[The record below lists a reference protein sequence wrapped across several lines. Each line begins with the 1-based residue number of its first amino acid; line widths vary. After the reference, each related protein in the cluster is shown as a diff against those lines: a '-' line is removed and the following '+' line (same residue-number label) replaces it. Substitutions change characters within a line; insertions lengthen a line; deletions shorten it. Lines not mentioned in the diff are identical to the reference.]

1 MAIGSA
7 LRTLG
12 HRIQRGIAQCAPR
25 QNHQLDMQVSGHEA
39 KDRVRAA
46 QTTGITHRTLGFTPG
61 NAPIQQREDHVFGA
75 IGKQP
80 QVDAGPG
87 AERTA
92 ESATDQ
98 PRRKGFELLHRFKS
112 GGSKA
117 TQRFLVG
124 SAEEESTLGEYRI
137 LHGLVARPKAP
148 IHNTDTLGRFAPS
161 PVEILHTLIEEDAG
175 GFVGESFPLS
185 GDAFSRRHGV
195 PR

>member
-12 HRIQRGIAQCAPR
+12 HRVQRGIAQCPPR
-25 QNHQLDMQVSGHEA
+25 QNHQLDTQVSGHEA
-39 KDRVRAA
+39 KNRVHAA
-46 QTTGITHRTLGFTPG
+46 QTAGITHRTLGFTPG
-61 NAPIQQREDHVFGA
+61 NAPIEQCEDHVFGA

-92 ESATDQ
+92 ESATDE
-98 PRRKGFELLHRFKS
+98 PRRKGFELIHRLKS

-117 TQRFLVG
+117 TQEFLVG
-124 SAEEESTLGEYRI
+124 STEEESTLGEYRI
-137 LHGLVARPKAP
+137 LHGLVARPMAP
-148 IHNTDTLGRFAPS
+148 IRNTDTLGRFAPS
-161 PVEILHTLIEEDAG
+161 PVEVLHTLIEDDAG
-175 GFVGESFPLS
+175 GFVGESFPLG